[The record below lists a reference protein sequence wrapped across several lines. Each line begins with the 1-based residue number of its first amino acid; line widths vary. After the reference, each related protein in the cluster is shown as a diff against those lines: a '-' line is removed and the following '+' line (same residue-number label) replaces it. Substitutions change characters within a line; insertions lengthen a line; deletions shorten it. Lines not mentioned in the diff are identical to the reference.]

1 MAVLTAAKI
10 RDLLDAEVVVGQ
22 DKMDMQVEEA
32 CGADLMSDVLAF
44 IKEKAI
50 LLTGLVSPHVIR
62 TAEML
67 DIAMVVFVRGKMSPQ
82 EVCKLA
88 QERDMVIMSTKN
100 TMFESCGILYENG
113 LKGGCAIDA

>member
-1 MAVLTAAKI
+1 MAVLTAADI

-22 DKMDMQVEEA
+22 DKMNMQVEEA

-62 TAEML
+62 TSEML
-67 DIAMVVFVRGKMSPQ
+67 DIAKVVFVRGKVPPEDVQ
-82 EVCKLA
+82 ELA
-88 QERDMVIMSTKN
+88 EDREMVIMSTKK
-100 TMFESCGILYENG
+100 TMFEACGILYQSG
-113 LKGGCAIDA
+113 LKGGFAINE